1 MADEGNGQ
9 GCAPLPISREPC
21 FSPIRHLT
29 SDIQMCGRFGLT
41 RPEALNLERFGISE
55 LPPLVPRY
63 NIPPS
68 SDILVVRE
76 RKGVTEAEMI
86 RWGLVPSWA
95 KDPNIGN
102 RMANVRSDTALEK
115 SSFRAAMQKR
125 RCLIPADVFYEWQD
139 VPNQKRRKPYAVAVR
154 HGEIF
159 ALGGLWEAWR
169 AKESGEWLITCA
181 ILTTEPNELLQ
192 PIHDRMPVIVTEDDY
207 TSWISPATKDVD
219 VRRMVQPF
227 PVDRMR
233 AWEIGLLVNDPKT
246 DDARVMAP
254 VD

>member
-1 MADEGNGQ
+1 
-9 GCAPLPISREPC
+9 
-21 FSPIRHLT
+21 
-29 SDIQMCGRFGLT
+29 MCGRFGLT
-41 RPEALNLERFGISE
+41 RPEALSLERFGITE

-76 RKGVTEAEMI
+76 RKGVTGAEMI

-95 KDPNIGN
+95 KDPAIGN

-115 SSFRAAMQKR
+115 TSFRAAMQKR
-125 RCLIPADVFYEWQD
+125 RCLIPSDVFFEWQD
-139 VPNQKRRKPYAVAVR
+139 VPGQKRRKPYAVAIR
-154 HGEIF
+154 DGEIF

-181 ILTTEPNELLQ
+181 ILTTEPNELLE
-192 PIHDRMPVIVTEDDY
+192 PIHDRMPVIIQPDQYRAWLDGSTTMD
-207 TSWISPATKDVD
+207 D
-219 VRRMVQPF
+219 VRRLVAPYSA
-227 PVDRMR
+227 DAMR
-233 AWEIGLLVNDPKT
+233 TWEVSFRVNDPRT
-246 DDARVMAP
+246 DDATVIAP

>member
-1 MADEGNGQ
+1 
-9 GCAPLPISREPC
+9 
-21 FSPIRHLT
+21 
-29 SDIQMCGRFGLT
+29 MCGRFGLT
-41 RPEALNLERFGISE
+41 RPEALSLERFGISE

-76 RKGVTEAEMI
+76 RKAVTGAEMI

-95 KDPNIGN
+95 KDPSIGN

-115 SSFRAAMQKR
+115 TSFRAAMQKR
-125 RCLIPADVFYEWQD
+125 RCLIPADVFFEWQD
-139 VPNQKRRKPYAVAVR
+139 VPGQKRRKPYAVAFR
-154 HGEIF
+154 DGEIF

-181 ILTTEPNELLQ
+181 ILTTEPNELLE
-192 PIHDRMPVIVTEDDY
+192 PIHDRMPVIIPPDQYRAWLDGSTTMD
-207 TSWISPATKDVD
+207 D
-219 VRRMVQPF
+219 VRRLVAPYSS
-227 PVDRMR
+227 DEMR
-233 AWEIGLLVNDPKT
+233 TWEVSLRVNDPRT
-246 DDARVMAP
+246 DDATVIAP

>member
-1 MADEGNGQ
+1 
-9 GCAPLPISREPC
+9 
-21 FSPIRHLT
+21 
-29 SDIQMCGRFGLT
+29 MCGRFGLT
-41 RPEALNLERFGISE
+41 RPEALKLERFGISE

-95 KDPNIGN
+95 KDPKIGN

-139 VPNQKRRKPYAVAVR
+139 IPGQKRRKPYAVAIR
-154 HGEIF
+154 DGGIF
-159 ALGGLWEAWR
+159 ALGGVWEAWR

-192 PIHDRMPVIVTEDDY
+192 PIHDRMPVIVKEDDY
-207 TSWISPATKDVD
+207 ARWVSPATKDVD

-227 PVDRMR
+227 PVDLMR
-233 AWEIGLLVNDPKT
+233 AWEIGLLVNDPKA
-246 DDARVMAP
+246 DDGRVIAP
-254 VD
+254 IN

>member
-1 MADEGNGQ
+1 LE
-9 GCAPLPISREPC
+9 
-21 FSPIRHLT
+21 
-29 SDIQMCGRFGLT
+29 
-41 RPEALNLERFGISE
+41 LERFGISE

-68 SDILVVRE
+68 SDILVVRQ

-95 KDPNIGN
+95 KDPKIGN

-139 VPNQKRRKPYAVAVR
+139 IPGQKRRKPYAVAIR
-154 HGEIF
+154 DGGIF
-159 ALGGLWEAWR
+159 ALGGVWEAWR
-169 AKESGEWLITCA
+169 AKDSGEWLITCA

-192 PIHDRMPVIVTEDDY
+192 PIHDRMPVIIRPEDY
-207 TSWISPATKDVD
+207 ASWLDPSSTTADVSRL
-219 VRRMVQPF
+219 VAPLSAEN
-227 PVDRMR
+227 MR
-233 AWEIGLLVNDPKT
+233 TWEIGLLLNDPKT
-246 DDARVMAP
+246 DDARILTP
-254 VD
+254 VSDS